1 MMTSKIIFF
10 AAVSAATL
18 AVILLAVVSPLPK
31 KSQSTRSRPWL
42 ALSLYMQPPHLPNPR
57 REATLHANSA
67 FIFQHKLTE
76 GPKNTSRVIGKAR
89 GFIVPIE
96 HSALSAFNIIY
107 LTLDTPE
114 YSGSLSVEAKQVG
127 HGTREELTV
136 VGGTG
141 SFAFARG
148 LAVLSQAEGPSLADA
163 AYHLTL
169 RLRFPGAIPG

>member
-1 MMTSKIIFF
+1 MTPKIIFF
-10 AAVSAATL
+10 AAVSAAIL
-18 AVILLAVVSPLPK
+18 AVILLAVVSPLPR
-31 KSQSTRSRPWL
+31 KSQGTQSRSWT
-42 ALSLYMQPPHLPNPR
+42 ALSLYMQPPRLQNLT
-57 REATLHANSA
+57 EATVHANSA

-96 HSALSAFNIIY
+96 HLALSAFNTIY
-107 LTLDTPE
+107 LTFDTPE
-114 YSGSLSVEAKQVG
+114 YSGSLSVEVKQVG

-148 LAVLSQAEGPSLADA
+148 LAVLAAERPSQAEA

-169 RLRFPGAIPG
+169 RLRFPGESGAIPG